1 MSALKDDVTTVHA
14 EASPTGEAA
23 DNNGQSIVVANEALA
38 RFQKRQH
45 SMTVKEAIKENWKS
59 LLWCGYMFF
68 VCIMYGY
75 DALAGSVV
83 ISIEQFRKDFG
94 FRYGDEYV
102 VGADWQL
109 GFQAAFFAGLILGG
123 FAVGPVVGRYGRKK
137 TIAAAYIINIAGVFL
152 QYFCTTPAQFL
163 GSKLLTGFPLG
174 TFATIA
180 PTYASEMSPLA
191 IRGAI
196 TGGMNLAIV
205 LGNTIGYG
213 VLREAGTYSG
223 KATYR
228 ILFAVQWGFVGV
240 SLAILPFLPESPFWY
255 IAHDRED
262 KAREVLAKLHDSSFD
277 ADGRIAEIR
286 SAMHQE
292 HEAQQTQG
300 SFKDCFNKK
309 NWKRTSV
316 AMMAFVIQNFSGMG
330 WIVGYM
336 SYFLQ
341 LAGMSAAKSF
351 DLTVGISGI
360 MVVGNLCSW
369 FLVEYFGRRGTM
381 LYGSGILF
389 VTLLIIAVMAVA
401 TNSQSALT
409 AQIVMMG
416 IWAFTYQ
423 GTIGAVAWPVASEN
437 ATSSLRTPTQALCT
451 IANALTASIWGLS
464 LPYAVNP
471 DQGNLQGKIG
481 FIYAALLLVCI
492 VFVIF
497 FVPETKGRTYSE
509 IDQLWQLG
517 IPPRKWST
525 HELIVV
531 ENTKAEKVSDDQ

>member
-1 MSALKDDVTTVHA
+1 MSTLKDETT
-14 EASPTGEAA
+14 ASHTESPSMEVDG
-23 DNNGQSIVVANEALA
+23 NNQSVFVANEALA
-38 RFQKRQH
+38 RFQKHQH
-45 SMTVKEAIKENWKS
+45 SMTVKEALKENWKP
-59 LLWCGYMFF
+59 LIWCGYMFF

-83 ISIEQFRKDFG
+83 ISILEFRKDFG

-102 VGADWQL
+102 VSAAWQL
-109 GFQAAFFAGLILGG
+109 GFQAAFFAGLMLGG
-123 FAVGPVVGRYGRKK
+123 FAVGPVVGRWGRKK
-137 TIAAAYIINIAGVFL
+137 TIAAAYVINIAGVFL
-152 QYFCTTPAQFL
+152 QYFCTTPAQFFR
-163 GSKLLTGFPLG
+163 GKLLTGFPLG
-174 TFATIA
+174 AFATIA

-191 IRGAI
+191 VRGAI

-205 LGNTIGYG
+205 IGNTVGYG
-213 VLREAGTYSG
+213 VLREAGKYTG
-223 KATYR
+223 KDSYR

-240 SLAILPFLPESPFWY
+240 CLAILPFLPESPYWY
-255 IAHDRED
+255 IAQD
-262 KAREVLAKLHDSSFD
+262 KEQEARSVLAKLHKSSFD
-277 ADGRIAEIR
+277 IDGRIAEIR
-286 SAMHQE
+286 SAMRQE
-292 HEAQQTQG
+292 HEAQQSQG
-300 SFKDCFNKK
+300 SFKDCFNAQ
-309 NWKRTSV
+309 NRKRTGV

-369 FLVEYFGRRGTM
+369 FLVEYLGRRGTM
-381 LYGSGILF
+381 LYGAGVLF
-389 VTLLIIAVMAVA
+389 VALLVIAVMAVA
-401 TNSQSALT
+401 ANSQAALT

-416 IWAFTYQ
+416 IWAFVYQ

-437 ATSSLRTPTQALCT
+437 ATSSLRTPAQALCT

-481 FIYAALLLVCI
+481 FIYAALLLFCI
-492 VFVIF
+492 VFVYF
-497 FVPETKGRTYSE
+497 YVPETKGRTYSE
-509 IDQLWQLG
+509 IDELWQIG
-517 IPPRKWST
+517 VPPRKWSS
-525 HELIVV
+525 HELVVV
-531 ENTKAEKVSDDQ
+531 EAGTKLRHNSDNV